1 MNKNVKLLA
10 AVAAAFA
17 IGFSANNFAMSDV
30 PSNFKVAV
38 VDVQQVVAS
47 SAQVKALKKE
57 QQAKT
62 EEVIKYIDKAR
73 KDVASVSDEKKKK
86 ALEDKYNK
94 ELVTK
99 RETLEKDYATKL
111 QAIDKNISSTI
122 ETQAKAKNY
131 NVVLAK
137 GVVLYGGDDITADIV
152 KKIGRAHV

>member
-57 QQAKT
+57 QQTKT

-152 KKIGRAHV
+152 KIVK

>member
-17 IGFSANNFAMSDV
+17 IGFSANNFAMSYV

-152 KKIGRAHV
+152 KIVK

>member
-30 PSNFKVAV
+30 PSTFKVAV

-152 KKIGRAHV
+152 KIVK

>member
-86 ALEDKYNK
+86 VFEDKYNK

-152 KKIGRAHV
+152 KIVK

>member
-137 GVVLYGGDDITADIV
+137 GIVLYGGDDITADIV
-152 KKIGRAHV
+152 KIVK

>member
-47 SAQVKALKKE
+47 SAQKKALKKE
-57 QQAKT
+57 QQAKMK
-62 EEVIKYIDKAR
+62 EVVSFVEKAR
-73 KDVASVSDEKKKK
+73 KEVAATTDVKKKQ
-86 ALEDKYNK
+86 ALEEKYNK

-152 KKIGRAHV
+152 KIVK

>member
-17 IGFSANNFAMSDV
+17 IGFSANKFAMSDV

-38 VDVQQVVAS
+38 VGVQQVVAS

-152 KKIGRAHV
+152 KIVK

>member
-62 EEVIKYIDKAR
+62 EEVIKYIDKAI

-152 KKIGRAHV
+152 KIVK

>member
-10 AVAAAFA
+10 AVATAFA

-152 KKIGRAHV
+152 KIVK

>member
-10 AVAAAFA
+10 AVTAAFA

-152 KKIGRAHV
+152 KIVK

>member
-99 RETLEKDYATKL
+99 RESLEKDYATKL

-152 KKIGRAHV
+152 KIVK

>member
-99 RETLEKDYATKL
+99 RKTLEKDYATKL

-152 KKIGRAHV
+152 KIVK

>member
-131 NVVLAK
+131 NIVLAK

-152 KKIGRAHV
+152 KIVK